1 MKSNWKVCLAA
12 VLAMTAVNANAA
24 VLFSDSYDR
33 VNMTDIDASSVGMS
47 GTLSPVVYQEAFEG
61 SGQST
66 SIQVIGSQLNVARGV
81 GMSSLY
87 LDHNFTDASI
97 LSAGGFSMAMDV
109 VRIATADDIANRF
122 GGFGVGMTAAEAAA
136 AGDSFDS
143 AAPFRGV
150 VGWGDKGISD
160 FFVDLALDKNL
171 RLWNNGHIVNTINV
185 GAAAGTIA
193 VDFLFADF
201 NAGTQV
207 TAVVYFNGVQQD
219 MRSFTWDH
227 TGSNFIGISGRT
239 AADGVFLDNLEIATV
254 PEPATL
260 LVLGLG
266 SLLVRRRK

>member
-1 MKSNWKVCLAA
+1 MRSNWKVCLA
-12 VLAMTAVNANAA
+12 VILVMTAVNARAT

-33 VNMTDIDASSVGMS
+33 ADMTDIDASSVGMG
-47 GTLSPVVYQEAFEG
+47 GTLSPMVYQEVFEG
-61 SGQST
+61 SGQPS
-66 SIQVIGSQLNVARGV
+66 SIQVIGNRLNVARGV
-81 GMSSLY
+81 GMSSMY

-97 LSAGGFSMAMDV
+97 LAAGGFSMSMDV
-109 VRIATADDIANRF
+109 ASITSADDQANRF

-136 AGDSFDS
+136 AKDSFDS

-160 FFVDLALDKNL
+160 FFVDLALDNNL

-207 TAVVYFNGVQQD
+207 TAIVYFNGIQQD
-219 MRSFTWDH
+219 TQNFLWDH
-227 TGSNFIGISGRT
+227 TESNYVGISGRT
-239 AADGVFLDNLEIATV
+239 AGNGVFLDNLEIATV

>member
-1 MKSNWKVCLAA
+1 
-12 VLAMTAVNANAA
+12 MTAVNANAT
-24 VLFSDSYDR
+24 VLFSDSFDR
-33 VNMTDIDASSVGMS
+33 ADMTDIDASSVGMS
-47 GTLSPVVYQEAFEG
+47 GTLSPMVYQEAFEG
-61 SGQST
+61 SGQAT
-66 SIQVIGSQLNVARGV
+66 SIQVIGSNLNIARGA

-109 VRIATADDIANRF
+109 VSITSADDQANRF

-136 AGDSFDS
+136 AADSFDS

-160 FFVDLALDKNL
+160 FFVDLALDNNL

-219 MRSFTWDH
+219 TQTFTWDH
-227 TGSNFIGISGRT
+227 TNSNYIGISGRT
-239 AADGVFLDNLEIATV
+239 AGDGVFLDNLGIATV

-260 LVLGLG
+260 ILLGLG
-266 SLLVRRRK
+266 GLLMRRKK